1 MEVDEGLDSS
11 HFLINDISKYLIE
24 YEDTNIR
31 MIMMPQQNRLLPM
44 IVQLRYLQSE
54 LSDIW

>member
-31 MIMMPQQNRLLPM
+31 MIMMLQQNRLLPM